1 MSALTVTPA
10 NPSFPAPKPTTIQE
24 LEPAERVLIWAVRC
38 WTSAGWRQQAVWR
51 DFVLRFGSDALA
63 VTTAFERLIRALDRG
78 ARRSLVWG
86 QPDAPP
92 LQADELCLLLLI
104 SALQREESALAAAVL
119 GWLVTPV
126 AKQTAMGAAV
136 ALARELDAAEM
147 ICPLRV
153 ATARIAGATPAL
165 VSLH

>member
-1 MSALTVTPA
+1 
-10 NPSFPAPKPTTIQE
+10 
-24 LEPAERVLIWAVRC
+24 
-38 WTSAGWRQQAVWR
+38 
-51 DFVLRFGSDALA
+51 
-63 VTTAFERLIRALDRG
+63 
-78 ARRSLVWG
+78 VWG

-153 ATARIAGATPAL
+153 ATARIAGATPTL